1 MHKLPDD
8 WKEVPSDLCLVL
20 LARRCL
26 LEPDLKAYE
35 GPVKFFLHNVNAAD
49 PKIRCKPV

>member
-1 MHKLPDD
+1 MHEWPDD
-8 WKEVPSDLCLVL
+8 WKEVPPDPCLVL

-35 GPVKFFLHNVNAAD
+35 GPVKFFLHNVNADD
-49 PKIRCKPV
+49 PKAIRKP